1 MILYHGSNMDFD
13 KIELSKCIPNKDF
26 GRGFYLT
33 PSKVDA
39 AKRGN
44 DKCEKE
50 ECGVPTV
57 LRYKWDETN
66 PLMLSVKRFDKI
78 DEEWVTFV
86 FNNRKRKGKKHKFDI
101 VIGPVA
107 DDGVVLS
114 LQLFENNYIDMK
126 ALIER
131 LTYARPS
138 IQYCFCTQRAIDQLQ
153 RV

>member
-1 MILYHGSNMDFD
+1 MILYHGSNTDFD
-13 KIELSKCIPNKDF
+13 TIELSKCLPNKDF
-26 GRGFYLT
+26 GQGFYLT
-33 PSKVDA
+33 PSKYDA
-39 AKRGN
+39 LQRAK
-44 DKCEKE
+44 DKCRKE
-50 ECGVPTV
+50 HEGVPTV
-57 LRYKWDETN
+57 LRYKWNETN
-66 PLMLSVKRFDKI
+66 PLKLSVKRFEKI

-114 LQLFENNYIDMK
+114 LQLFENHYIDMK

-138 IQYCFCTQRAIDQLQ
+138 IQYCFCTQRSIDQLQ

>member
-1 MILYHGSNMDFD
+1 MILYHGSNTDFD
-13 KIELSKCIPNKDF
+13 KIELSKCLPNKDF

-66 PLMLSVKRFDKI
+66 PLNLSIKRFERV
-78 DEEWVTFV
+78 DEEWTKFV
-86 FNNRKRKGKKHKFDI
+86 LNNRNRKGKKHNYDI

-114 LQLFENNYIDMK
+114 LQLYENGFLSLP
-126 ALIER
+126 ALVEK
-131 LTYARPS
+131 LAYARPS
-138 IQYCFCTQRAIDQLQ
+138 TQYCFCTQRAIDQLQ
-153 RV
+153 RI

>member
-1 MILYHGSNMDFD
+1 MILYHGSNTDFD
-13 KIELSKCIPNKDF
+13 TIELSKCLPNKDF
-26 GRGFYLT
+26 GQGFYLT
-33 PSKVDA
+33 PSKHDA
-39 AKRGN
+39 LQRAK
-44 DKCEKE
+44 DKCRKE
-50 ECGVPTV
+50 HEGVPIV
-57 LRYKWDETN
+57 LRYNWDETN
-66 PLMLSVKRFDKI
+66 PLKLSIKRFEKI

-86 FNNRKRKGKKHKFDI
+86 FNNRRRKGKKYEFDI

-138 IQYCFCTQRAIDQLQ
+138 VQYCFCTQRAIGQLQ

>member
-1 MILYHGSNMDFD
+1 MILYHGSNTDFD
-13 KIELSKCIPNKDF
+13 TIELSKCLPKKDF
-26 GRGFYLT
+26 GQGFYLT
-33 PSKVDA
+33 PSKHDA
-39 AKRGN
+39 LQRAKG
-44 DKCEKE
+44 KCRKE
-50 ECGVPTV
+50 HEGVPIV
-57 LRYKWDETN
+57 SCYKWDETN
-66 PLMLSVKRFDKI
+66 PQGLSGKRFEKI

-86 FNNRKRKGKKHKFDI
+86 FNNRRRKSKKHTFDI

-114 LQLFENNYIDMK
+114 LQLYENNYIDMK

-131 LTYARPS
+131 LTFARPS